1 MTLALIK
8 TPKCNYINFKRAIST
23 IFFNDQVFNFSRKMM
38 KKKNNERWVHNGRRS
53 LTRILGMDVSLDYSD
68 SLCPEL

>member
-1 MTLALIK
+1 
-8 TPKCNYINFKRAIST
+8 
-23 IFFNDQVFNFSRKMM
+23 MM